1 MKRRDRMM
9 RDLDEDIRGHI
20 AIETQD
26 NIERGMSPED
36 ARRAAILK
44 FGSATR
50 VREDVRE
57 LWSLVWFE
65 QLLQDIRYGVRTLSL
80 SPGFTAVAVLTL
92 ALGIGANTT
101 IFSAVNGILLHR
113 LPYPHSE
120 ELAELSVNKFFPG
133 TDVEISAYLLASG
146 WEEIRN
152 QSPAI
157 ARLAVWKDQKFTLT
171 GGTAPEIVQGA
182 EVSDDFFPLLGV
194 SPLLG
199 RIVTASDTQP
209 AQGRV
214 AVLSYALW
222 KELGGDRSDIQNR
235 KIILND
241 QTYSVI
247 GVMPPDFEYAMGEQ
261 RDRKGLWV
269 PLIDATIAGKPSQ
282 NAVHAVVRLKK
293 GTSLAAFNAQLK
305 AVTPRVSDHWSELL
319 RGGNLLARDLK
330 PDFGEIQI
338 GLEIL
343 MGAVSF
349 VLLIACV
356 NVSALLLGRSFG
368 RQREI
373 AVREALGAG
382 RLRLVRQF
390 LTESILLS
398 VAGGALGILFAV
410 WGVSA
415 LRAIAPADTMGIDR
429 LQIDA
434 TVLWFTVGVSLLTG
448 IVFGIAPALHASA
461 KRSGTRLNESLSG
474 SLSRYQAGSRRL
486 RGALVVFE
494 IALAVVLVI
503 GATLVARS
511 FEKLAS
517 VELGFRTDHILTM
530 SMTFS
535 PSVCDASKGDQSRR
549 CMLAAK
555 EVLHRVQQMPGVET
569 AAAVSS
575 LPLKENTAALVLTI
589 EGQKET
595 SGLDAGNLIAQRS
608 VSPEYFQA
616 VGMRMLKGRNFSD
629 ADTQELPPVAVV
641 NESFA
646 RRFFTG
652 DPIGRR
658 FSSGVSKNEDGST
671 RWTEIIG
678 VVADSRDNFRT
689 DLSMSMNAEFY
700 LAFGQTYFPGSAHLM
715 LRTNGDPRPMAA
727 AVREQIWS
735 VDKNAPVADV
745 KTMDTVVTESV
756 AAPRFRSLLL
766 GAFGALGLLLAM
778 IGIYGVI
785 SYAVTQ
791 RTREIG
797 VRMALGARP
806 RDVVRLVLGEGMIL
820 AAIGIGLGLAGAF
833 ALAKIMES
841 VLYDIKPRDPATF
854 VAVSLAVAAAA
865 AAACYIPARRAMRV
879 DPMVAL
885 KYE

>member
-9 RDLDEDIRGHI
+9 RDLDEDIRSHI

-36 ARRAAILK
+36 ARRAAVLK

-57 LWSLVWFE
+57 LWSFVWFE
-65 QLLQDIRYGVRTLSL
+65 QLLQDIRYGLRTLSQ
-80 SPGFTAVAVLTL
+80 SPGFSAVAVLTL

-101 IFSAVNGILLHR
+101 IFSAVNGMLLHR

-133 TDVEISAYLLASG
+133 TDVEISADLPASN
-146 WEEIRN
+146 WQEIRS

-157 ARLAVWKDQKFTLT
+157 DRLAVWKDQKFTLT

-194 SPLLG
+194 SPLFG
-199 RIVTASDTQP
+199 RMVTTGDTQP
-209 AQGRV
+209 SQGRV

-222 KELGGDRSDIQNR
+222 KELGGDQSDIQNR
-235 KIILND
+235 KISLND

-247 GVMPPDFEYAMGEQ
+247 GVMPPDFEYAMGGQ

-269 PLIDATIAGKPSQ
+269 PLIGQTIAGKDSQ
-282 NAVHAVVRLKK
+282 AAVHTVVRLKK
-293 GTSLAAFNAQLK
+293 GTSLAVFNAQLK
-305 AVTPRVSDHWSELL
+305 TVTSRVSDHWSEFL
-319 RGGNLLARDLK
+319 RGGNLRAKDLK

-398 VAGGALGILFAV
+398 LAGGALGILFAI

-434 TVLWFTVGVSLLTG
+434 TVLWFTLGVSLLTG

-511 FEKLAS
+511 FEKLAG

-530 SMTFS
+530 SMSFS
-535 PSVCDASKGDQSRR
+535 PSVCDASKDDQSRR

-555 EVLHRVQQMPGVET
+555 EVLRRVQQMPGVET

-616 VGMRMLKGRNFSD
+616 MGMRMLKGRNFTT
-629 ADTQELPPVAVV
+629 ADTQDLPPVAVV

-658 FSSGVSKNEDGST
+658 FSSGGRKNEDGST

-678 VVADSRDNFRT
+678 VVADSRDNFQA
-689 DLSMSMNAEFY
+689 DLAMNAEFY
-700 LAFGQTYFPGSAHLM
+700 LAFGQAYFPGSAHLM

-735 VDKNAPVADV
+735 VDKNAPIADM

-841 VLYDIKPRDPATF
+841 VLYEIKPRDPATF
-854 VAVSLAVAAAA
+854 IAVSLAVAVAA